1 MPKPGRPVSTILL
14 NINQIEET
22 VHNVTLLCSN
32 ESVRS
37 KVLKLCVQLYSKLIQ
52 TSSSSTQTDQMFRE
66 TSCQTDKLSK
76 DKSCQTSPKFDAD
89 TILNDISK
97 YGLSNEDL
105 EFLYH
110 NIFHNLENKILALF
124 VQIKS
129 LENDD
134 DNLFFEALGKEFTST
149 IFHSTSR
156 SLHVL

>member
-66 TSCQTDKLSK
+66 TSCQTDQLSE

-89 TILNDISK
+89 TILNDIQATTA
-97 YGLSNEDL
+97 
-105 EFLYH
+105 
-110 NIFHNLENKILALF
+110 NIG
-124 VQIKS
+124 S
-129 LENDD
+129 
-134 DNLFFEALGKEFTST
+134 FFNVT
-149 IFHSTSR
+149 
-156 SLHVL
+156 